1 MVPAPSDLFGIEY
14 NHVFLYSDV
23 STESIAKVLSELRHL
38 EQLKWINVGDAR
50 IRVDVKPVVLHLHSP
65 GGYLFAMQSLL
76 TFMATTRLEIIVLVD
91 GLAASA
97 AALILASGKKR
108 FAAKHSLLLL
118 HQQRYSLQRTAIP
131 DKDLQNLAVESGE
144 TLAQMEALL
153 VTKLSASRQQIED
166 LLRRDVWL
174 TADQALKIGLIDG
187 IVPNL
192 TTKTVQESLDKLPKL
207 LYTDKKLDISQS
219 LNDLKLP
226 PIQDPYSDSL
236 PVAQLLQTVNML
248 RTSGLPACS
257 PRPVLLKPSYHMP
270 LYCLPAIQT
279 AIAQSYV
286 PVVCMVESECD
297 GGCMLIS
304 QLCHQRFM
312 YRYAIVTLDFRQYA
326 SSGDSAKDWV
336 VKSRLDQKYITSL
349 IRERTKLPEEIQK
362 LLFDKVFIFNAQ
374 DALKYG
380 ICDYLV

>member
-1 MVPAPSDLFGIEY
+1 MTLPNLFGTEY
-14 NHVFLYSDV
+14 NHVFLYSEV
-23 STESIAKVLSELRHL
+23 STESISKVLSELRHL
-38 EQLKWINVGDAR
+38 EQLKWINVGDTR
-50 IRVDVKPVVLHLHSP
+50 IRIDVKPVALHVHSP
-65 GGYLFAMQSLL
+65 GGDLFAMQSLL
-76 TFMATTRLEIIVLVD
+76 SFMASTRLEIAVIVD

-118 HQQRYSLQRTAIP
+118 HQQRYNLRRTGIP
-131 DKDLQNLAVESGE
+131 DNDLQNLAIESAE
-144 TLAQMEALL
+144 ILVQIEQLL
-153 VTKLSASRQQIED
+153 VTRLTASRQQILD

-174 TADQALKIGLIDG
+174 TAEQALKIGLIDG
-187 IVPNL
+187 IVPNVS
-192 TTKTVQESLDKLPKL
+192 TKAVQESLEKLPKL
-207 LYTDKKLDISQS
+207 LYADSKLDISQS
-219 LNDLKLP
+219 LNDVKLP
-226 PIQDPYSDSL
+226 VIDDPYKDAL
-236 PVAQLLQTVNML
+236 PVAQLLQTVNTL
-248 RTSGLPACS
+248 RTSGLPASS

-270 LYCLPAIQT
+270 LYCLPALQT

-286 PVVCMVESECD
+286 PVVCMVESKCD

-336 VKSRLDQKYITSL
+336 VKSRLDQKYIAAL
-349 IRERTKLPEEIQK
+349 VKDRTKLPEEVQK
-362 LLFDKVFIFNAQ
+362 ALFDKEFIFNAQ

>member
-1 MVPAPSDLFGIEY
+1 
-14 NHVFLYSDV
+14 
-23 STESIAKVLSELRHL
+23 
-38 EQLKWINVGDAR
+38 
-50 IRVDVKPVVLHLHSP
+50 
-65 GGYLFAMQSLL
+65 
-76 TFMATTRLEIIVLVD
+76 MATTRLEIAVVVD

-118 HQQRYSLQRTAIP
+118 HQQRYNLQRTAIP
-131 DKDLQNLAVESGE
+131 DNDLQNIAVESAE
-144 TLAQMEALL
+144 ILVQIEQLL
-153 VTKLSASRQQIED
+153 VARLTASRQQIVD

-174 TADQALKIGLIDG
+174 TAEQALKIGLIDG
-187 IVPNL
+187 IVSNV
-192 TTKTVQESLDKLPKL
+192 TNKAVQQSLERLPRL
-207 LYTDKKLDISQS
+207 LYADSKLDITQS

-226 PIQDPYSDSL
+226 VINDPFQDAL
-236 PVAQLLQTVNML
+236 PVAQLLQTVNVL

-286 PVVCMVESECD
+286 PVVCMVESKCD

-336 VKSRLDQKYITSL
+336 VKSRLDQKYITAL
-349 IRERTKLPEEIQK
+349 VKDRTKLPEEVQK
-362 LLFDKVFIFNAQ
+362 SLFDKEFIFNAQ